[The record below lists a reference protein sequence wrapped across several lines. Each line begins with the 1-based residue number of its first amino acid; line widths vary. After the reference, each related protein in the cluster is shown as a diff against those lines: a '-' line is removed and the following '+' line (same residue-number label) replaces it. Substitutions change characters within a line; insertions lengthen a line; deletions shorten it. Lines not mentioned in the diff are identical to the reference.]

1 MLNSIRK
8 FSNTLWAKIL
18 LCIVIVPFVFWGM
31 GNVFSGGNKN
41 IIAKINN
48 KKISTQDFMNH
59 INKLNINEDFIRQK
73 LNQGILDEIL
83 NDLISQKL
91 LEFEINDL
99 NIQISDSSLS
109 KIIKSNEDFKD
120 ENNMF
125 SRIKYEKYLIT
136 NNMSSTMYE
145 KKIRS
150 NELQKRLLDYI
161 SGGTFSANFLI
172 DQIFNEQ
179 NKTINVQAVN
189 IEKLVKKKE
198 EILLT
203 DINKY
208 IKDNKEKLLE
218 KHVNFKYAKID
229 PLTLTSSNEFNE
241 LFFEKIDEMEN
252 EILNGLSY
260 NGLIKNFNLISV
272 EIKSYNK
279 NINNFN
285 EENKPANELLNKI
298 DQIDEINEV
307 NLIDNGNEYFLF
319 VVNKI
324 EKYLPDLNN
333 EYFKN
338 KIINNLINLNKY
350 ELNKLLIK
358 KINEE
363 GFNTNKFINFAKEK
377 KLEIENIEIKNIR
390 DSNFFDNESLKKIY
404 NLQENKFTF
413 GMDKKK
419 QTYLLLIKN
428 IKNKKISN
436 YENDLQKYFFETNIH
451 LKNNIYSSYDKYLSN
466 KYKFEINNQTL
477 ERIKNYFK

>member
-1 MLNSIRK
+1 ML
-8 FSNTLWAKIL
+8 
-18 LCIVIVPFVFWGM
+18 
-31 GNVFSGGNKN
+31 
-41 IIAKINN
+41 
-48 KKISTQDFMNH
+48 
-59 INKLNINEDFIRQK
+59 
-73 LNQGILDEIL
+73 
-83 NDLISQKL
+83 
-91 LEFEINDL
+91 
-99 NIQISDSSLS
+99 
-109 KIIKSNEDFKD
+109 
-120 ENNMF
+120 
-125 SRIKYEKYLIT
+125 
-136 NNMSSTMYE
+136 
-145 KKIRS
+145 
-150 NELQKRLLDYI
+150 
-161 SGGTFSANFLI
+161 
-172 DQIFNEQ
+172 
-179 NKTINVQAVN
+179 
-189 IEKLVKKKE
+189 
-198 EILLT
+198 
-203 DINKY
+203 
-208 IKDNKEKLLE
+208 
-218 KHVNFKYAKID
+218 
-229 PLTLTSSNEFNE
+229 
-241 LFFEKIDEMEN
+241 
-252 EILNGLSY
+252 
-260 NGLIKNFNLISV
+260 
-272 EIKSYNK
+272 
-279 NINNFN
+279 
-285 EENKPANELLNKI
+285 
-298 DQIDEINEV
+298 
-307 NLIDNGNEYFLF
+307 

-338 KIINNLINLNKY
+338 KIINDLMNLNKY

>member
-1 MLNSIRK
+1 
-8 FSNTLWAKIL
+8 
-18 LCIVIVPFVFWGM
+18 M
-31 GNVFSGGNKN
+31 GGG
-41 IIAKINN
+41 ITPPLFLINETFNYQN
-48 KKISTQDFMNH
+48 KKLKIEA
-59 INKLNINEDFIRQK
+59 IKLNPLYKNRTDYENKDIDSYIKKNEDRLKEDFISFR
-73 LNQGILDEIL
+73 
-83 NDLISQKL
+83 
-91 LEFEINDL
+91 
-99 NIQISDSSLS
+99 
-109 KIIKSNEDFKD
+109 
-120 ENNMF
+120 
-125 SRIKYEKYLIT
+125 
-136 NNMSSTMYE
+136 
-145 KKIRS
+145 
-150 NELQKRLLDYI
+150 
-161 SGGTFSANFLI
+161 FSA
-172 DQIFNEQ
+172 
-179 NKTINVQAVN
+179 INPMS
-189 IEKLVKKKE
+189 
-198 EILLT
+198 LL
-203 DINKY
+203 NS
-208 IKDNKEKLLE
+208 E
-218 KHVNFKYAKID
+218 
-229 PLTLTSSNEFNE
+229 EFND
-241 LFFEKIDEMEN
+241 LFFEKIDEIEN

-260 NGLIKNFNLISV
+260 NDLIKNFNLISV

-298 DQIDEINEV
+298 DQIDKTNEV

-324 EKYLPDLNN
+324 EKYLPDLNK

-413 GMDKKK
+413 GMDKKNK
-419 QTYLLLIKN
+419 TYLVLIKN

-436 YENDLQKYFFETNIH
+436 NNNDRQKYFFETGIH

-466 KYKFEINNQTL
+466 KYTFEINNQTL

>member
-1 MLNSIRK
+1 MLSSIRK

-109 KIIKSNEDFKD
+109 KIIKNNKDFKD
-120 ENNMF
+120 ENNVF

-136 NNMSSTMYE
+136 NNISSTMYE

-150 NELQKRLLDYI
+150 SELKKRLLNYI

-172 DQIFNEQ
+172 DQTFNEQ
-179 NKTINVQAVN
+179 NKTIKVQALN

-198 EILLT
+198 EISLT

-260 NGLIKNFNLISV
+260 NDLIKNFNLISV

-285 EENKPANELLNKI
+285 EENKLANELLNKI
-298 DQIDEINEV
+298 DQID
-307 NLIDNGNEYFLF
+307 LFLCM
-319 VVNKI
+319 
-324 EKYLPDLNN
+324 
-333 EYFKN
+333 
-338 KIINNLINLNKY
+338 
-350 ELNKLLIK
+350 
-358 KINEE
+358 
-363 GFNTNKFINFAKEK
+363 FI
-377 KLEIENIEIKNIR
+377 L
-390 DSNFFDNESLKKIY
+390 Y
-404 NLQENKFTF
+404 
-413 GMDKKK
+413 
-419 QTYLLLIKN
+419 
-428 IKNKKISN
+428 
-436 YENDLQKYFFETNIH
+436 
-451 LKNNIYSSYDKYLSN
+451 
-466 KYKFEINNQTL
+466 
-477 ERIKNYFK
+477 